1 MSNVP
6 TPHIGAA
13 KEDIAKTVLMPG
25 DPLRAQFIA
34 ETFLEN
40 AVCVNKV
47 RNMLAFTGDYNG
59 KRVTVMGGGMGM
71 PSIGIY
77 SYELFNFY
85 DVDQIIRIGT
95 AGALADNVKLRDV
108 VVGVGAST
116 GSNYAS
122 QFRLPGTYAPI
133 ADFGLA

>member
-71 PSIGIY
+71 
-77 SYELFNFY
+77 
-85 DVDQIIRIGT
+85 
-95 AGALADNVKLRDV
+95 AGGL
-108 VVGVGAST
+108 GVAGGASMAR
-116 GSNYAS
+116 GGAGGDSANPPDES
-122 QFRLPGTYAPI
+122 QMK
-133 ADFGLA
+133 